1 MRLTDSD
8 AGFLYTETA
17 SGPMQISSIYVLDG
31 EAPFDR
37 LFHHFE
43 ARIHLVPRYRQRLAL
58 VPFNLAHPK
67 WVDDPDFDLAYHV
80 RHHKLDRP
88 MTLEEAVDEAMV
100 LNQKLLD
107 RRRPLWLTYVIE
119 GVPGK
124 TLLLQLVHHAM
135 IDGVSGVELTT
146 VLYDFDPAAADPP
159 PAAEPWQ
166 PTEPPG
172 ALELMNEAAREAV
185 DKLRDYNPVSALGG
199 DAARRKLAA
208 RAARV
213 VSGFVTRPAMTA
225 PWNAGLVGPQ
235 RKLRWLKKNLLEV
248 REIRRGLGGTINDLV
263 LAVVSEG
270 AARYM
275 DDTGEHARGRHLR
288 IMCPVSVR
296 REDEQGALGNRV
308 SAIFPCLPAWPM
320 PATERLRA
328 VREETERIKHEQD
341 AQALTLLLESTPP
354 LPPVAMAPTQLVGTA
369 LDPTALAARMP
380 LPVLP
385 RSGPRP
391 PYFGF
396 NFTCTNVPGVQV
408 PQYMAGHELT
418 ETLGILMLTGTLG
431 FGVAVTSYNGHLYFN
446 FVCDPRLLPDLE
458 AMRDAADGVFNELLD
473 AARAGHAGEP
483 DRAPPPKEE

>member
-43 ARIHLVPRYRQRLAL
+43 ARMHLVPRYRQRLAM

-80 RHHKLDRP
+80 RHHQLDRP

-100 LNQKLLD
+100 LNQQVLD
-107 RRRPLWLTYVIE
+107 RRRPLWLTYVID

-135 IDGVSGVELTT
+135 IDGVSGIELTT
-146 VLYDFDPAAADPP
+146 VLYDFDPAAADPAP
-159 PAAEPWQ
+159 PEQPWQ
-166 PTEPPG
+166 PPRPPG
-172 ALELMNEAAREAV
+172 ALALMSEAAQEAV
-185 DKLRDYNPVSALGG
+185 DKLRHYNPISALGS
-199 DAARRKLAA
+199 DDTRRRLAA
-208 RAARV
+208 QAARV
-213 VSGFVTRPAMTA
+213 VSGFLTRPAMTA

-235 RKLRWLKKNLLEV
+235 RKLRWLKKDLLEV

-263 LAVVSEG
+263 LAVATEG

-275 DDTGEHARGRHLR
+275 AGIGESARGRHLR

-308 SAIFPCLPAWPM
+308 SAIFPLLPAWPM
-320 PATERLRA
+320 SATERLLA
-328 VREETERIKHEQD
+328 VREETERIKQAHD
-341 AQALTLLLESTPP
+341 AQALTLLLESVPP
-354 LPPVAMAPTQLVGTA
+354 LPPVAMAPSQLVGTP
-369 LDPTALAARMP
+369 LDPTALAARLPM
-380 LPVLP
+380 PVLP
-385 RSGPRP
+385 GVGPRP

-408 PQYMAGHELT
+408 PQYMAGYELT

-431 FGVAVTSYNGHLYFN
+431 FGIAITSYNGHLYFN
-446 FVCDPRLLPDLE
+446 FVCDPRLLPDLD
-458 AMRDAADGVFNELLD
+458 AMRDAADGVFNELLE
-473 AARAGHAGEP
+473 AARHGATDLEA
-483 DRAPPPKEE
+483 RSKEE